1 MRFAFR
7 RAVSLFSTA
16 TTLALLCGIQLLWFA
31 NPVSAQ
37 ANAADDILVLY
48 PDVPDP
54 YVRVF
59 TDIVSGIRSAY
70 PGEVKDRVLARNAR
84 LDDVVAIF
92 DSTQLNTVIA
102 LGNQA
107 MDMVQQ
113 LPSEYLS
120 VSSAILAAP
129 EKVAPDFTA
138 ITLAPD
144 PDEMFRELV
153 ALAPH
158 IKTVHVSYQQA
169 LHGRLMER
177 AKAVAASHGLTLE
190 VHLFE
195 SLSESANWYR
205 AIFKSLDPKTDSVW
219 LLQGDI
225 ALRERSVL
233 YHVLKSAWNR
243 KLLVFSSNPSYVSK
257 GILFSLYPDNQ
268 GLGRSIAGALIAK
281 RNGDNIGI
289 QHTRDLLTALNI
301 RTAEHLGLNISRARL
316 REIEVIFPRQ

>member
-1 MRFAFR
+1 MP
-7 RAVSLFSTA
+7 FSAA
-16 TTLALLCGIQLLWFA
+16 TLLALVVAIQLLLFA
-31 NPVSAQ
+31 LPVSAQ
-37 ANAADDILVLY
+37 VKATDDILVFY

-59 TDIVSGIRSAY
+59 SDIIDGIRSSY
-70 PGEVKDRVLARNAR
+70 PGEVKDRVLARNAS
-84 LDDVVAIF
+84 LDDVVAIL
-92 DSTQLNTVIA
+92 DSTQLNTAVA

-107 MDMVQQ
+107 MDIVQQ
-113 LPSEYLS
+113 LPPDYLT

-129 EKVAPDFTA
+129 ENVAPDFTA

-144 PDEMFRELV
+144 PDELFRELV

-169 LHGRLMER
+169 LHGRLIQR
-177 AKAVAASHGLTLE
+177 AKAVADSHGLKLE

-195 SLSESANWYR
+195 TLSESANWYR
-205 AIFKSLDPKTDSVW
+205 AVFETLDPKSDSVW

-243 KLLVFSSNPSYVSK
+243 KLLVYSSNPSYVSK
-257 GILFSLYPDNQ
+257 GVLFSLYPDNQ
-268 GLGRSIAGALIAK
+268 GLGGSIARALLAK
-281 RNGDNIGI
+281 RDGNNIGI
-289 QHTRDLLTALNI
+289 QHTRDLLIALNI
-301 RTAEHLGLNISRARL
+301 RTAEHLGLNLSRARM
-316 REIEVIFPRQ
+316 REIDVVFPRQ

>member
-1 MRFAFR
+1 
-7 RAVSLFSTA
+7 
-16 TTLALLCGIQLLWFA
+16 LAL
-31 NPVSAQ
+31 PVSAR
-37 ANAADDILVLY
+37 ADVTDDILVLY

-54 YVRVF
+54 YIRVF
-59 TDIVSGIRSAY
+59 TDIIDGIRSTH
-70 PGEVKDRVLARNAR
+70 PGSVNDRVLPRNAR
-84 LDDVVAIF
+84 LDDVVAIL
-92 DSTQLNTVIA
+92 DSTQLNTVVA

-113 LPSEYLS
+113 LPSGYLS

-129 EKVAPDFTA
+129 VNVAPDFTA

-144 PDEMFRELV
+144 PDELFRELV

-158 IKTVHVSYQQA
+158 VKTVHVSYQQV

-177 AKAVAASHGLTLE
+177 ARAVAASHGLNLE
-190 VHLFE
+190 VHRFE
-195 SLSESANWYR
+195 TLTESANWYR
-205 AIFKSLDPKTDSVW
+205 SIFKTLDPKAESVW

-233 YHVLKSAWNR
+233 YHVLKAAWNR

-257 GILFSLYPDNQ
+257 GVLFSLYPDNQ
-268 GLGRSIAGALIAK
+268 GLGRSIARALAAK

-289 QHTRDLLTALNI
+289 QHTRDLLIALNI

-316 REIEVIFPRQ
+316 REIDVVFPRQ